1 MKYYSEITKNLYD
14 SIEALEEAEMK
25 VKQAEEAARKAK
37 EEEEMKAKVIK
48 AERAEA
54 AKEVEEA
61 FRNYNRLLNDFC
73 RKYGPFHM
81 TFTNEDFNDIFKLF

>member
-1 MKYYSEITKNLYD
+1 MKYYSEITKVLYNSVED
-14 SIEALEEAEMK
+14 LEGAEMK

-37 EEEEMKAKVIK
+37 EEEEMKARVIK

-61 FRNYNRLLNDFC
+61 FKNYNKLLNDFC

-81 TFTNEDFNDIFKLF
+81 TFTNEDFNDVFKLF